1 MSRHNTRDKR
11 GRFCKKVDSPS
22 FEQEHAKRRRS
33 RKRSRKPSHEYTP
46 QEMIEAMEEA
56 QLPEEQKELI
66 HDAYKLKAELERDR
80 NCYTNNPD
88 VEVNK
93 APCVVSTFLKERK
106 RYELHEVTGCLLKA
120 IAVIMLIVG
129 LYMLIK
135 K

>member
-1 MSRHNTRDKR
+1 MRRHNTRDKR
-11 GRFCKKVDSPS
+11 GRFCKKADSPS

-33 RKRSRKPSHEYTP
+33 RKRSRKPSPEYTP

-66 HDAYKLKAELERDR
+66 HAAYKRKAELKHI
-80 NCYTNNPD
+80 NNPD

-93 APCVVSTFLKERK
+93 APCIVSTFLKDRK
-106 RYELHEVTGCLLKA
+106 RYETHEVTGCLLKV

-129 LYMLIK
+129 LYMLLK

>member
-11 GRFCKKVDSPS
+11 GRFCKKADSPS

-66 HDAYKLKAELERDR
+66 HDAYKRKAELERDL

-93 APCVVSTFLKERK
+93 APCIVRRK
-106 RYELHEVTGCLLKA
+106 RYEVHEVTGCLIKV

-129 LYMLIK
+129 LYMLLK